1 MVNKIQGN
9 YVVRYA
15 WMQQYLEKVRAL
27 LHQLREQKAIQNPRE
42 ENALANALANLGSVV
57 AITNSEIQ

>member
-15 WMQQYLEKVRAL
+15 RMQQYLEKVRAL